1 MEKTAAA
8 PTNSVTRIP
17 FLSDIN
23 NRRFLTAVLS
33 GVLGGAGV
41 SAAANLLRNFREMR
55 KPKGDET
62 DDETIVL
69 TLPSKVAADGYEG
82 MRGAKPGER
91 KVVATTK
98 GGVQQMREAGKFGK
112 AIGREQTASAA
123 KPEVKSADGNPG
135 PHSTGTMVA
144 NALGLT
150 AGGLLSYEAV
160 SRLFDAMQ
168 ERRLKRK
175 LKAAQQA
182 YVNAMAGASK
192 RAEMVSAVLAPV
204 EHALCKEP
212 LDKTAGILNLLP
224 GDSANVIR
232 YPAAAYVL
240 ALLAGTGATAY
251 VTKKGMDKHFQ
262 EETLQKDIN
271 RPTRIVF
278 RTEGGV
284 PSLVEG
290 AAGKEKQASAET
302 CAAITA
308 MLPIY
313 MDIVEGAP
321 RRTLAEPYVKMAA
334 AAGTDAAGLMKMA
347 QTDMSSA
354 YKVVLRDPKALWAI
368 MKGTKFGLN
377 YSKLNAAH
385 ALRAARPDTY
395 RRAVDAAIDA
405 RFAGGPNDGFVQRA
419 WNGIARAGT
428 KAVANL
434 GGRDML
440 VDHALKAASVED
452 LITSA
457 FTKGEGTEGASA
469 PADVKAVAA
478 RVKARL
484 RKKRGVTV
492 EAADPGAAAYVKA
505 NRAAIEKLLARLNAQ
520 GAL

>member
-1 MEKTAAA
+1 
-8 PTNSVTRIP
+8 
-17 FLSDIN
+17 
-23 NRRFLTAVLS
+23 
-33 GVLGGAGV
+33 
-41 SAAANLLRNFREMR
+41 
-55 KPKGDET
+55 
-62 DDETIVL
+62 
-69 TLPSKVAADGYEG
+69 
-82 MRGAKPGER
+82 
-91 KVVATTK
+91 
-98 GGVQQMREAGKFGK
+98 
-112 AIGREQTASAA
+112 
-123 KPEVKSADGNPG
+123 
-135 PHSTGTMVA
+135 
-144 NALGLT
+144 
-150 AGGLLSYEAV
+150 
-160 SRLFDAMQ
+160 
-168 ERRLKRK
+168 
-175 LKAAQQA
+175 
-182 YVNAMAGASK
+182 
-192 RAEMVSAVLAPV
+192 
-204 EHALCKEP
+204 
-212 LDKTAGILNLLP
+212 
-224 GDSANVIR
+224 
-232 YPAAAYVL
+232 
-240 ALLAGTGATAY
+240 
-251 VTKKGMDKHFQ
+251 
-262 EETLQKDIN
+262 
-271 RPTRIVF
+271 
-278 RTEGGV
+278 
-284 PSLVEG
+284 
-290 AAGKEKQASAET
+290 
-302 CAAITA
+302 
-308 MLPIY
+308 
-313 MDIVEGAP
+313 
-321 RRTLAEPYVKMAA
+321 MAA

-347 QTDMSSA
+347 QADMSSA